1 MSRSSATATRI
12 VPRPS
17 NKKLKKLEKLKKK
30 ASNNSAPSSQGS
42 TISTQSEEVVSHED
56 ESSKATNSIIS
67 EDSVAML
74 NDQPNEAT
82 PILCENELDTEKVN
96 EHNQFTEDDKTAD
109 AESLSNCDDEN
120 PKGTDS
126 NVLESEDVEVTT
138 PQEEIPESQDTL
150 EKQNPISHDIKAA
163 LKQSTMLNDR
173 SDTHFVG
180 ESSSLPDPSTTTDV
194 LNNKSFEP
202 DEEDNVNILSDDDIV
217 LDIDELVEQDEVIP
231 NTNEPPVEQDEIDP
245 NTNEPVEQDEIIP
258 DANEPVEQDEMIPN
272 VNEPV
277 KQDEIIPNPDLPVEQ
292 DEVVPNTHEPVEQD
306 VLISVTNEP
315 VEQDEI
321 IPDVNEPVEQDE
333 IIPNPDLPVEQDE
346 VVPNTHEPV
355 EQDVCNFKQD
365 ESLLVENKQKDLI
378 NSLSDQNISRE
389 EEEVVKSSEYVGC
402 ADKEKHSQCFE
413 ETKLEDSPLKE
424 NVSAGDCVE
433 DITVGDESD
442 IVDLKISETYND
454 QVIKIKQ
461 DFLDVLDI
469 EADLSAKDSATNQ
482 TEDINM
488 ILNHRKYVLKSVTTG
503 KTTLSTSQ
511 LLDSKL
517 NVDFDIA
524 VSILDNG
531 HIKFSNISNK
541 HSLNLE
547 YDLLALLNISVSHLK
562 SLKVYLKSNYST
574 NLLNDKVQG
583 EINPSVLIIDTFS
596 GTLWDFENIRSS
608 FVSQT
613 PLIRKNDI
621 LRKLNLSTEKD
632 ISFLRKSGC
641 LLLKTDKNQLV
652 LYNIYKNQIAYLKDN
667 YEKQGKGFFRKM
679 FSYGNSPRDDVID
692 YVIEDGHNEDT
703 IVVLFK
709 SDILMYHIRK
719 HNDLPDAKYHFDRNE
734 EFHAIEK
741 DGLIYN
747 NILNS
752 RIPIT
757 LLRLNRVYSNKN
769 ASFYALLICTSYS
782 EYILVSLK
790 ISDRCEVVGHFE
802 LQYLKHESMGYT
814 KEISVQTSYIDQQ
827 DFYTYFL
834 TYRNEIF
841 FSQVPLCENKKQSV
855 FSDVLTFKPET
866 KVFSGSIYQVE
877 YAKDRSSCLS
887 FQTDAG
893 GQYTF
898 YQLHLKNEDQCLSET
913 AAYSE
918 FLNFHLRNYV
928 FNRIIDNDQE
938 LFDNKVDHKR
948 MSLVNNA
955 FEKAFNNQVDE
966 TMNNTEIL
974 PENKSYIF
982 ENVLSNIKDNLHSW
996 TTTTSKEFVKLSVLN
1011 ILEHLSNIKVLI
1023 QMPGSTSSAEESV
1036 INTFGEFT
1044 QQFMSCDLATLK
1056 VDNLLDVVTNVIY
1069 ESLLCGIELNYR
1081 FGNFEE
1087 LLGKN
1092 CYNSVLFSSNVNHN
1106 LVNFISMAQSLDLD
1120 VNEKVFCGF
1129 LNLLKVIYYQNAF
1142 GINKLDTLVVSI
1154 GNVLNI
1160 FKGKLELH
1168 QMNLLKDM
1176 TVINK
1181 DWVSTFKI
1189 YDYLSASQKIQY
1201 VEYQNFFGLE
1211 EDKNVLI
1218 KCFLDLYLNKDFK
1231 TKLQN
1236 FFDIMSGI
1244 DSPAFIKDVYKELAS
1259 REKKGNVPE
1268 ILWAFETLINKDYKK
1283 AFKALSEIESN
1294 KVNFIE
1300 NKAKGQDFEGFKDSM
1315 MRLCEVLSANEEN

>member
-231 NTNEPPVEQDEIDP
+231 NTNEPVKQDEINPDTNEPVKEDEVIPNVNEPVEQDEIDP
-245 NTNEPVEQDEIIP
+245 D
-258 DANEPVEQDEMIPN
+258 
-272 VNEPV
+272 
-277 KQDEIIPNPDLPVEQ
+277 
-292 DEVVPNTHEPVEQD
+292 
-306 VLISVTNEP
+306 TNEP

-355 EQDVCNFKQD
+355 DQDVVIPVTNDLVEQD

-469 EADLSAKDSATNQ
+469 EADLSAEDSATNQ

-503 KTTLSTSQ
+503 KTTLYTSQ

-632 ISFLRKSGC
+632 ISFLGKSGC
-641 LLLKTDKNQLV
+641 LLLKTNKNQLV

-752 RIPIT
+752 RMPIT

-802 LQYLKHESMGYT
+802 LQYLKHESKGYT

-834 TYRNEIF
+834 TYKNEIF

-974 PENKSYIF
+974 PEKKSYIF
-982 ENVLSNIKDNLHSW
+982 ENVLTNIKDNLHSW
-996 TTTTSKEFVKLSVLN
+996 TTTTSKEFVKLSVLS

-1069 ESLLCGIELNYR
+1069 ESLLCGIELKYR
-1081 FGNFEE
+1081 SGNFEE

-1129 LNLLKVIYYQNAF
+1129 LNLLNVIYYQNAF

-1168 QMNLLKDM
+1168 QINLLKDM

>member
-1 MSRSSATATRI
+1 MSHRTGC
-12 VPRPS
+12 
-17 NKKLKKLEKLKKK
+17 
-30 ASNNSAPSSQGS
+30 Q
-42 TISTQSEEVVSHED
+42 
-56 ESSKATNSIIS
+56 IIS
-67 EDSVAML
+67 V
-74 NDQPNEAT
+74 
-82 PILCENELDTEKVN
+82 
-96 EHNQFTEDDKTAD
+96 
-109 AESLSNCDDEN
+109 
-120 PKGTDS
+120 
-126 NVLESEDVEVTT
+126 
-138 PQEEIPESQDTL
+138 
-150 EKQNPISHDIKAA
+150 
-163 LKQSTMLNDR
+163 
-173 SDTHFVG
+173 
-180 ESSSLPDPSTTTDV
+180 
-194 LNNKSFEP
+194 
-202 DEEDNVNILSDDDIV
+202 
-217 LDIDELVEQDEVIP
+217 
-231 NTNEPPVEQDEIDP
+231 
-245 NTNEPVEQDEIIP
+245 TNEPVEQDEIIP
-258 DANEPVEQDEMIPN
+258 NL
-272 VNEPV
+272 
-277 KQDEIIPNPDLPVEQ
+277 DLPVEQ
-292 DEVVPNTHEPVEQD
+292 DEVVPNTHEPVDQD
-306 VLISVTNEP
+306 VVIPVTNDL
-315 VEQDEI
+315 VE
-321 IPDVNEPVEQDE
+321 
-333 IIPNPDLPVEQDE
+333 
-346 VVPNTHEPV
+346 
-355 EQDVCNFKQD
+355 QD
-365 ESLLVENKQKDLI
+365 ESLLVENKQKELI

-389 EEEVVKSSEYVGC
+389 EEEVVKSSEFVGC

-503 KTTLSTSQ
+503 KTTLYTSQ

-547 YDLLALLNISVSHLK
+547 YDLLALLNISVSHLR

-632 ISFLRKSGC
+632 ISFLGKSGC

-752 RIPIT
+752 RMPIT
-757 LLRLNRVYSNKN
+757 LLRLNRVYSNNN
-769 ASFYALLICTSYS
+769 ASLYSLLICTSYS

-814 KEISVQTSYIDQQ
+814 KEIS
-827 DFYTYFL
+827 
-834 TYRNEIF
+834 
-841 FSQVPLCENKKQSV
+841 SV

-974 PENKSYIF
+974 PEKKSYIF
-982 ENVLSNIKDNLHSW
+982 ENVLTNIKDNLHSW
-996 TTTTSKEFVKLSVLN
+996 TTTTSKEFVKLSVLS

-1069 ESLLCGIELNYR
+1069 ESLLCGIELKYR
-1081 FGNFEE
+1081 SGNFEE

-1129 LNLLKVIYYQNAF
+1129 LNLLNVIYYQNAF

>member
-42 TISTQSEEVVSHED
+42 TVSTQSEEVVSHED

-138 PQEEIPESQDTL
+138 PQEEIPESQDIL

-217 LDIDELVEQDEVIP
+217 LDKDELVEQDEVISNTDEPVKQDEINPDTIELLKQDEIIPNTNELVEQDEVIP
-231 NTNEPPVEQDEIDP
+231 NTNELTEQVEIDSD
-245 NTNEPVEQDEIIP
+245 T
-258 DANEPVEQDEMIPN
+258 NEPVEQDEMIPN
-272 VNEPV
+272 
-277 KQDEIIPNPDLPVEQ
+277 
-292 DEVVPNTHEPVEQD
+292 
-306 VLISVTNEP
+306 
-315 VEQDEI
+315 
-321 IPDVNEPVEQDE
+321 VNEPVEQDE

-355 EQDVCNFKQD
+355 EQDVVIPVTNELVEQD
-365 ESLLVENKQKDLI
+365 ESLLVENKQKELI

-442 IVDLKISETYND
+442 IVDLKISETYKD

-613 PLIRKNDI
+613 PFIRKNDI

-974 PENKSYIF
+974 PEKKFYIF

-996 TTTTSKEFVKLSVLN
+996 TTTTSKEFVKLSVLS

-1023 QMPGSTSSAEESV
+1023 QMTGSTSSAEESV

-1081 FGNFEE
+1081 SGNFEE

-1218 KCFLDLYLNKDFK
+1218 KCFLDLYLNKDYK

-1268 ILWAFETLINKDYKK
+1268 VLWAFETLINKDYKK